1 MLVNGK
7 ELNFDNVRDWSKKD
21 LKEFINSLKR
31 IDGKQA
37 IILRKL
43 CANEINRQNEVK
55 RVNERYEK
63 NKKFIIKVNGGPY
76 FEN

>member
-63 NKKFIIKVNGGPY
+63 NKKFIIKVNGGSY

>member
-37 IILRKL
+37 TILRKL

>member
-7 ELNFDNVRDWSKKD
+7 ELNYDNIADWSQKD
-21 LKEFINSLKR
+21 LKEFINSLKQ

-63 NKKFIIKVNGGPY
+63 NKKFIIKVNGGY
-76 FEN
+76 GSL

>member
-21 LKEFINSLKR
+21 LKEFVNSLKR

-63 NKKFIIKVNGGPY
+63 NKKFIIKVNGGY
-76 FEN
+76 